1 MRLPLPQYAVK
12 ERPIS
17 HIAEVIE
24 TSTTEFLA
32 QCLEPE
38 DLSFPVMPPFGSWVK
53 AYDEEAANQ
62 IYGVVYHATTSP
74 LDSVHRARALGL
86 SLDELREQQPQ
97 IFAMLKTE
105 FSVAIVGFVPMKVG
119 RTNSKNGDGMVLG
132 DSPPER
138 QGQRTF
144 YQHLPPRPP
153 QVHQAVY
160 RCDKKEVIS
169 FTEEL
174 DWLRTLLQ
182 VSGVPTESLVAAAI
196 REIYNL
202 RDLDRDWLVRAGRM
216 VSVLLKDD
224 YDRLTNDF
232 VADSPLGFWFDA
244 DVRRH
249 RNWQWTCRCRA
260 QLRAGESGSVC
271 FVVRRWQLR

>member
-1 MRLPLPQYAVK
+1 MRLPLPQFDITK
-12 ERPIS
+12 RHPG

-38 DLSFPVMPPFGSWVK
+38 DLSFPAMPPFGSWVK
-53 AYDEEAANQ
+53 AYDEQAANQ

-74 LDSVHRARALGL
+74 LDSVHRARALGM

-105 FSVAIVGFVPMKVG
+105 FNVAIVGFVPMKKG
-119 RTNSKNGDGMVLG
+119 RKSAKNGNGMVLS
-132 DSPPER
+132 DHI
-138 QGQRTF
+138 

-160 RCDKKEVIS
+160 RCEPSEVIN
-169 FTEEL
+169 FTHEF

-182 VSGVPTESLVAAAI
+182 VSGVPTESLSAAAI
-196 REIYNL
+196 REVYNL
-202 RDLDRDWLVRAGRM
+202 RELDRDWLVQAGRM

-224 YDRLTNDF
+224 YDRLRMIL
-232 VADSPLGFWFDA
+232 SQIHP
-244 DVRRH
+244 
-249 RNWQWTCRCRA
+249 
-260 QLRAGESGSVC
+260 
-271 FVVRRWQLR
+271 